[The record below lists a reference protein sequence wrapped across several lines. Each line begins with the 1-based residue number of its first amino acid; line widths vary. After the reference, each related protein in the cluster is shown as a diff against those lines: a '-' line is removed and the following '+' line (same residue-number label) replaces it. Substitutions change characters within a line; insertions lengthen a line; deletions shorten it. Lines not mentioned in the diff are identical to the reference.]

1 MNVKSIARGIA
12 VAGTVALSL
21 TIVACGSGT
30 DDADTT
36 AADQTVSSES
46 TADGENGGQDA
57 GESRAPGSAAAT
69 STPETEMPE
78 AEEAGPHNDA
88 DIAFNRMMMTHH
100 QQAVTM
106 VGLIDGRT
114 DNADIIE
121 LGKKIAKAQ
130 SREIEQMSARL
141 AAWGEDPTAPS
152 VHEPHDGHQGHGE
165 SGEDMQGMLSDEAM
179 QQLAEAQGP
188 EFDRLFLEGMIEH
201 HEGAV
206 AMAEDVI
213 RDGENEP
220 TRELAE
226 NVVDSQKEEIDEMKK
241 LLGA

>member
-1 MNVKSIARGIA
+1 MNEKRILRGLA
-12 VAGTVALSL
+12 LAGTAAITLAM
-21 TIVACGSGT
+21 TACTT
-30 DDADTT
+30 DDADDAANGT
-36 AADQTVSSES
+36 AATAASADAD
-46 TADGENGGQDA
+46 ADGT
-57 GESRAPGSAAAT
+57 SPSPGAAAA
-69 STPETEMPE
+69 SSQPETEMPE
-78 AEEAGPHNDA
+78 AEDAGPHNNA
-88 DIAFNRMMMTHH
+88 DVSFNRMMMAHH
-100 QQAVTM
+100 QQAVAM
-106 VGLIDGRT
+106 SGLIEGRT

-152 VHEPHDGHQGHGE
+152 VHEPHDGHEGHGE

-226 NVVDSQKEEIDEMKK
+226 NVVDSQKKEIDEMKK
-241 LLGA
+241 LLDA

>member
-1 MNVKSIARGIA
+1 MSVKSIARDIA
-12 VAGTVALSL
+12 VAVTVALSL
-21 TIVACGSGT
+21 TIAACGSGT
-30 DDADTT
+30 DDVGTT
-36 AADQTVSSES
+36 AADQTVSAES
-46 TADGENGGQDA
+46 TADGENGGRDA
-57 GESRAPGSAAAT
+57 DESRAPGSAAA
-69 STPETEMPE
+69 SSQPETEMPE
-78 AEEAGPHNDA
+78 AEDAGPHNNA
-88 DIAFNRMMMTHH
+88 DVSFNRMMMAHH
-100 QQAVTM
+100 QQAVAM
-106 VGLIDGRT
+106 SGLIEGRT

-152 VHEPHDGHQGHGE
+152 VHEPHDVHEGHGE
-165 SGEDMQGMLSDEAM
+165 SGEDMQGVLSDEAM

-226 NVVDSQKEEIDEMKK
+226 NVVDSQKKEIDEMKK

>member
-1 MNVKSIARGIA
+1 MNEKRILRGLA
-12 VAGTVALSL
+12 LAGTAAITLAM
-21 TIVACGSGT
+21 TACAA
-30 DDADTT
+30 DDADDAANGT
-36 AADQTVSSES
+36 AATAAS
-46 TADGENGGQDA
+46 ADGT
-57 GESRAPGSAAAT
+57 SPSPGAAAA
-69 STPETEMPE
+69 SSQPETEMPE
-78 AEEAGPHNDA
+78 AEDAGPHNDA
-88 DIAFNRMMMTHH
+88 DVSFNRMMMAHH
-100 QQAVTM
+100 QQAVAM
-106 VGLIDGRT
+106 SGLIEGRT
-114 DNADIIE
+114 DNVDIIE

-152 VHEPHDGHQGHGE
+152 VHEPHDGHEGHGE

-220 TRELAE
+220 TRALAE
-226 NVVDSQKEEIDEMKK
+226 NVVDSQKKEIDEMKK

>member
-1 MNVKSIARGIA
+1 MSEKRIIRGLA
-12 VAGTVALSL
+12 LTGTAAITLAM
-21 TIVACGSGT
+21 TACAT
-30 DDADTT
+30 DDAADDATNGT
-36 AADQTVSSES
+36 AATAASADAA
-46 TADGENGGQDA
+46 ADGT
-57 GESRAPGSAAAT
+57 SPSPGAAAA
-69 STPETEMPE
+69 SSQPETEMPE
-78 AEEAGPHNDA
+78 AEDAGPHNDA
-88 DIAFNRMMMTHH
+88 DVSFNRMMMAHH
-100 QQAVTM
+100 QQAVAM
-106 VGLIDGRT
+106 SGLIEGRT

-121 LGKKIAKAQ
+121 LGKKIAEAQ

-152 VHEPHDGHQGHGE
+152 AHEPHDGHAGHGE
-165 SGEDMQGMLSDEAM
+165 SGEDMEGMLSDEAM

-188 EFDRLFLEGMIEH
+188 EFDRLFLEDMIEH

-226 NVVDSQKEEIDEMKK
+226 IVVDSQKKEIDEMKK

>member
-1 MNVKSIARGIA
+1 MNEKRILRGLA
-12 VAGTVALSL
+12 LAGAAAITLAM
-21 TIVACGSGT
+21 TACTT
-30 DDADTT
+30 DDAADDSANGT
-36 AADQTVSSES
+36 AATAASADA
-46 TADGENGGQDA
+46 ADGTSPSPG
-57 GESRAPGSAAAT
+57 APAA
-69 STPETEMPE
+69 SSQPETEMPE
-78 AEEAGPHNDA
+78 AEDAGPHNDA
-88 DIAFNRMMMTHH
+88 DVSFNRMMMAHH

-106 VGLIDGRT
+106 SGLIEGRT

-152 VHEPHDGHQGHGE
+152 VHEPHDGHEGHGE

-226 NVVDSQKEEIDEMKK
+226 NVVDSQKKEIDEMKK

>member
-1 MNVKSIARGIA
+1 MNEKRILRGLA
-12 VAGTVALSL
+12 LAGTAAITLAM
-21 TIVACGSGT
+21 TACTT
-30 DDADTT
+30 DDAADDSANGT
-36 AADQTVSSES
+36 AGTTVSSDA
-46 TADGENGGQDA
+46 ADGT
-57 GESRAPGSAAAT
+57 SPSPGAAAA
-69 STPETEMPE
+69 SSQPETEMPE
-78 AEEAGPHNDA
+78 AEDAGPHNDA
-88 DIAFNRMMMTHH
+88 DVSFNRMMMAHH
-100 QQAVTM
+100 QQAVAM
-106 VGLIDGRT
+106 SGLIEGRT

-152 VHEPHDGHQGHGE
+152 VHEPHDGHQGHGD
-165 SGEDMQGMLSDEAM
+165 SPQDMEGMLSDEAM
-179 QQLAEAQGP
+179 QKLAEAEGP

-226 NVVDSQKEEIDEMKK
+226 NVVDSQKTEIDDMKK
-241 LLGA
+241 LLDA

>member
-1 MNVKSIARGIA
+1 MNEKRILRGIA
-12 VAGTVALSL
+12 LVGTAAITLAM
-21 TIVACGSGT
+21 TACTT
-30 DDADTT
+30 DDAADDSANGT
-36 AADQTVSSES
+36 AGTTVSSDA
-46 TADGENGGQDA
+46 ADGTSPSPG
-57 GESRAPGSAAAT
+57 APAA
-69 STPETEMPE
+69 SSQPETEMPE
-78 AEEAGPHNDA
+78 AEDAGPHNDA
-88 DIAFNRMMMTHH
+88 DVSFNRMMMAHH

-106 VGLIDGRT
+106 SGLIEGRT

-121 LGKKIAKAQ
+121 LGKKIAEAQ

-152 VHEPHDGHQGHGE
+152 AHEPHDGHAGHGE
-165 SGEDMQGMLSDEAM
+165 SGEDMEGMLSDEAM

-206 AMAEDVI
+206 AMAEDII

-226 NVVDSQKEEIDEMKK
+226 IVVDSQKKEIDEMKK

>member
-1 MNVKSIARGIA
+1 MNEKRILRGLA
-12 VAGTVALSL
+12 LAGAAAITLAM
-21 TIVACGSGT
+21 TACTT
-30 DDADTT
+30 DDAADDSANGT
-36 AADQTVSSES
+36 AGTTVSSDA
-46 TADGENGGQDA
+46 ADGT
-57 GESRAPGSAAAT
+57 SPSPGAAAA
-69 STPETEMPE
+69 SSQPETEMPE
-78 AEEAGPHNDA
+78 AEDAGPHNNA
-88 DIAFNRMMMTHH
+88 DVSFNRMMMAHH
-100 QQAVTM
+100 QQAVAM
-106 VGLIDGRT
+106 SGLIEGRT

-152 VHEPHDGHQGHGE
+152 VHEPHDGHEGHGE

-179 QQLAEAQGP
+179 QQLAEAEGP

-226 NVVDSQKEEIDEMKK
+226 NVVDSQKKEIDEMKK